1 MPRSSASGSVA
12 EKARRV
18 YDEKWR
24 ALLEA
29 DHAGEVVAVE
39 PESGDYVLGR
49 NLLEITSTHTA
60 KFGDKQVYIF
70 RVGGGGAV
78 KIGGAFLNGRI
89 SG

>member
-1 MPRSSASGSVA
+1 MPRSPVSESVV

-24 ALLEA
+24 AQLEA
-29 DHAGEVVAVE
+29 DHFGEVVAVE
-39 PESGDYVLGR
+39 PESGEYVLGR
-49 NLLEITSTHTA
+49 NLLEITSAHTA
-60 KFGDKQVYIF
+60 KFGDKRVYIF

-78 KIGGAFLNGRI
+78 KIGGAYLNGRI